1 MVSDKAKGLFHKAIS
16 MSGYT
21 TSISS
26 IDAYNPTQWSST
38 SNHSSYRIVERLLKS
53 NKEYDDIKFNDH
65 DKLRDV
71 LLNIPIDEFFH
82 TLC

>member
-1 MVSDKAKGLFHKAIS
+1 MVYLFWFLIRLKDFFIKPYQCL
-16 MSGYT
+16 YT
-21 TSISS
+21 TSIST

-65 DKLRDV
+65 DKLRMYY
-71 LLNIPIDEFFH
+71 
-82 TLC
+82 